1 MSNRTLHR
9 PAVCVGDCI
18 KGQPFR
24 ITNPTANKHMKY
36 FQLFCDI
43 AEAFFPLTMFI
54 NGFTLGW
61 FVADHFN
68 EKANAKKLGD
78 KKDGDGEHK

>member
-1 MSNRTLHR
+1 
-9 PAVCVGDCI
+9 
-18 KGQPFR
+18 
-24 ITNPTANKHMKY
+24 MKY
-36 FQLFCDI
+36 YQIFCDI
-43 AEAFFPLTMFI
+43 AGALLPLTMLI

-78 KKDGDGEHK
+78 KKEGDGEPK